1 MVAGG
6 VSTIVFVAGAAVTV
20 SIIVFPL
27 LPTPSAPVA
36 AAGPPSTG
44 TTEYVALRTKG
55 SNKLTLRA
63 KNGNDEPD
71 EKSVD
76 MAKSAGIDVSSRIM
90 NLGMKTWSQD

>member
-1 MVAGG
+1 MIAGG

-44 TTEYVALRTKG
+44 TTEYVALLIKG
-55 SNKLTLRA
+55 SDQLTLRA

-71 EKSVD
+71 ERSVDKAKSV
-76 MAKSAGIDVSSRIM
+76 GIEVLSRM
-90 NLGMKTWSQD
+90 LDLGMKT